1 MADIDFTMKTDATGT
16 VLTFW
21 LSDEDGRVDL
31 SSYSFVKVTLRQ
43 DDIAAAI
50 SAATCTVDADQTTNK
65 GKCTYAFG
73 SAATGLPPGEYNLEF
88 WGRDGSGKDHY
99 WPTDSTEVYGKVLVE
114 PHL

>member
-21 LSDEDGRVDL
+21 LSDEDGRVNL
-31 SSYSFVKVTLRQ
+31 SSYQFVKVTLRQ

-50 SAATCTVDADQTTNK
+50 SQAVCTVDPDQTANK
-65 GKCTYAFG
+65 GKCSYSFG
-73 SAATGLPPGEYNLEF
+73 SAATGLPPGDYNLEF
-88 WGRDGSGKDHY
+88 YVRDGSGLDHY
-99 WPTDSTEVYGKVLVE
+99 WPTEADEPFGKVLVE